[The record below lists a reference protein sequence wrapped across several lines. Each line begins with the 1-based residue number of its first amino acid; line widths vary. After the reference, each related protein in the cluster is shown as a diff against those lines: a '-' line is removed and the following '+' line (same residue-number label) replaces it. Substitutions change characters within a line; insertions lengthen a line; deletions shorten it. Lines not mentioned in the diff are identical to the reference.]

1 MEISNS
7 NAINSSNQPATSVSD
22 DVLHIPAV
30 SKLTPEEVAKAV
42 AHHNKHSKEKPG
54 KVEQKAQAGKK
65 SK

>member
-1 MEISNS
+1 MQNS
-7 NAINSSNQPATSVSD
+7 NAIKSSNQPATSVSD

-30 SKLTPEEVAKAV
+30 SKMTPEEIAKAV

-54 KVEQKAQAGKK
+54 KVEQQAKSGKK

>member
-1 MEISNS
+1 MQNS
-7 NAINSSNQPATSVSD
+7 NAIQSSNQPATSVSD

-42 AHHNKHSKEKPG
+42 AHHNKHSKEKPD
-54 KVEQKAQAGKK
+54 KVEQKSPESKK

>member
-1 MEISNS
+1 MQNS

-54 KVEQKAQAGKK
+54 QVEQQTKPGKK